1 MNETRQTSE
10 CHRLFANRDCPKKK
24 KSTNRGKEK
33 NQNPVRGK
41 QLPTWKRVDSL
52 CYFCVM
58 NNVFAIGIR

>member
-1 MNETRQTSE
+1 MK
-10 CHRLFANRDCPKKK
+10 RDKHQNATDCSQIDAKK

-33 NQNPVRGK
+33 NQNPVREK
-41 QLPTWKRVDSL
+41 HLPTWKRVDSF